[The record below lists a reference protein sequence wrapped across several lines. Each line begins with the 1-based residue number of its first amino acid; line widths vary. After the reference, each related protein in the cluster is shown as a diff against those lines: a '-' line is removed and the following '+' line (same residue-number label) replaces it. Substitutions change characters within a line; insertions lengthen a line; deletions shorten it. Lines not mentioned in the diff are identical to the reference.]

1 MGGFCCGIAAAQRPS
16 QGDPARG
23 QRHECRL
30 RQGSER
36 QPRECPGGVR
46 QVPRHPEYGGGVRP
60 GPEGREPG
68 RHREAGPAGT
78 DAVDV
83 AQEPGELDGEG
94 NPEVGV
100 DGPGTVCD
108 GHSLRDEA
116 GASRH
121 LRAEG
126 CRGGQEAV
134 PKRVRLG
141 ACNAGTDRGFARA
154 DGAHSPD
161 DRRALGGDLGPLDSR
176 PDDRFHGGSQQPVL
190 GREAAGTRIPGG
202 GVYDGHALLCRRET
216 HPPVLLTH

>member
-1 MGGFCCGIAAAQRPS
+1 M
-16 QGDPARG
+16 
-23 QRHECRL
+23 
-30 RQGSER
+30 
-36 QPRECPGGVR
+36 
-46 QVPRHPEYGGGVRP
+46 RP
-60 GPEGREPG
+60 GPEGGEPG
-68 RHREAGPAGT
+68 RHREAGPVGA

-108 GHSLRDEA
+108 GHGLRDEA
-116 GASRH
+116 GASRD

-141 ACNAGTDRGFARA
+141 AGDAGANRRTARA
-154 DGAHSPD
+154 DGPSCPD
-161 DRRALGGDLGPLDSR
+161 GRRAFGGNLGPLDSR
-176 PDDRFHGGSQQPVL
+176 SDDRLHGGSQQLVL
-190 GREAAGTRIPGG
+190 SREAQSPRVPDGG
-202 GVYDGHALLCRRET
+202 IHDRHALLRRRET